1 MTERL
6 IEKLEE
12 ARAEAQRLMEA
23 EDADYGIAADV
34 RDLIERALERARAA
48 CSICNQ
54 EFDPAKKHLCDGCGS
69 TFTPGPATPQQT
81 SQEILL
87 REYQA
92 EIGRLHDAYERVRPE
107 VKPR

>member
-48 CSICNQ
+48 
-54 EFDPAKKHLCDGCGS
+54 L
-69 TFTPGPATPQQT
+69 
-81 SQEILL
+81 
-87 REYQA
+87 
-92 EIGRLHDAYERVRPE
+92 
-107 VKPR
+107 